1 MYGEQL
7 AGDHLG
13 VPMRRVVSDGT
24 VDAVSETRV
33 VEHSSIADT
42 IAAILSVI
50 YTAIMSIIGL
60 DTLLKAL
67 DAREAN
73 GFVSAIDTFAGVF
86 LRPFEG
92 VFSDQ
97 RYWGTALIAAAVY
110 TVIYLIAMAAMRRDR
125 AVI

>member
-1 MYGEQL
+1 
-7 AGDHLG
+7 
-13 VPMRRVVSDGT
+13 MRRVVTGDA
-24 VDAVSETRV
+24 VDSVSETRV
-33 VEHSSIADT
+33 VEHQSVADT

-73 GFVSAIDTFAGVF
+73 GFVSAIDTVAGVF

-125 AVI
+125 MVV